1 MAATNNLA
9 SRLILVATARR
20 PSQHFVLQPSI
31 SKLSPTLKNSPSS
44 RLASCSVTLSFSILS
59 FLYQRTFWAFLI
71 CHDVHRSELSQIL
84 LPTHPALVPIP
95 VLLPDSIG
103 SRPAQL
109 LIRLIQIDVC
119 EHARDK
125 KINDACLV
133 TFCNAAFGLHTHNQ
147 SSHVTCSQYAQ
158 QIA

>member
-44 RLASCSVTLSFSILS
+44 RLASCSVT
-59 FLYQRTFWAFLI
+59 QRTFWAFLI
-71 CHDVHRSELSQIL
+71 CHDVHRSKLSQIL

-133 TFCNAAFGLHTHNQ
+133 TFCNAAFGLHAHNQ